1 MRVLPAA
8 ITGIAVIWLIALFA
22 APAAVARGHYQ
33 VATFLVYEAGSHICH
48 QRRERS
54 FQWSGTQMP
63 VCGRC
68 LGLYVAGALGA
79 LAALMIG
86 AKTSAVLPARRT
98 LVVAAVP
105 MILSLAL
112 EWTGM
117 ANGSNITRF
126 VSGLPLGGM
135 LGLVLVRE
143 IGGWR

>member
-22 APAAVARGHYQ
+22 APAAVARGRYP

-54 FQWSGTQMP
+54 FQWSGAQMP

-79 LAALMIG
+79 LVALMIG
-86 AKTSAVLPARRT
+86 AKTSAVLPTRRT
-98 LVVAAVP
+98 LALAAVP
-105 MILSLAL
+105 MVLSLAL
-112 EWTGM
+112 EWTGV
-117 ANGSNITRF
+117 ANGSNVTRF
-126 VSGLPLGGM
+126 VSGLPLGGV

-143 IGGWR
+143 LRVGR